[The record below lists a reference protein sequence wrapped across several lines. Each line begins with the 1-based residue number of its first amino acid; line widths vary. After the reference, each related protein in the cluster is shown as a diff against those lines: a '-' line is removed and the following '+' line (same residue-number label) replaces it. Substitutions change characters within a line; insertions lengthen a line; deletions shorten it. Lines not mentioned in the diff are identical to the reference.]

1 VLESLIKSGAMDSL
15 GRRAQLF
22 AVLDKAME
30 QAQKAHRDAR
40 AGQHGLF
47 GVFDEQPSH
56 ANDALPETPDWDEST
71 RLQYEKEVLG
81 FFISGHPL
89 EKYADKLEDLH
100 ALSTAALNA
109 MKRSTVKGEEIFAAG
124 VLGGVRVL
132 KSKRGELYANVTL
145 EDMEGR
151 IEAMIFP
158 EAFRRL
164 GEKVKLEVP
173 VLVKGSVRVEEG
185 AAPKLAISEITPL
198 EEAKPR
204 LAKALRLRISLA
216 DASADTVDELHALF
230 VQSPGEAKV
239 MFDLASPGEF
249 VAVMEVEGYNILP
262 DRAFIRRVE
271 ELCGRGSVIIID

>member
-1 VLESLIKSGAMDSL
+1 M
-15 GRRAQLF
+15 
-22 AVLDKAME
+22 
-30 QAQKAHRDAR
+30 
-40 AGQHGLF
+40 
-47 GVFDEQPSH
+47 
-56 ANDALPETPDWDEST
+56 
-71 RLQYEKEVLG
+71 LG

-109 MKRSTVKGEEIFAAG
+109 MKRSMAKGEEIFAAG

-132 KSKRGELYANVTL
+132 KSKRGDLYANAAL

-151 IEAMIFP
+151 IDAMIFP

-185 AAPKLAISEITPL
+185 AAAKLAISEITPL
-198 EEAKPR
+198 EEAKPK

-216 DASADTVDELHALF
+216 
-230 VQSPGEAKV
+230 EA
-239 MFDLASPGEF
+239 
-249 VAVMEVEGYNILP
+249 
-262 DRAFIRRVE
+262 IRRDRRRAARHFCEIARGGQGDVRSGVA
-271 ELCGRGSVIIID
+271 GRVRGRDGGRRL